1 MCEQRL
7 EGCQR
12 PSHRKYGN
20 AEFSEVGSSEVKDY
34 ERGEPMVVV
43 EQFSCKVHTRYG
55 AAVGTDGDQAL
66 LLVQYFVRRAS
77 I

>member
-43 EQFSCKVHTRYG
+43 EQFPVKYTHVT
-55 AAVGTDGDQAL
+55 TLQ
-66 LLVQYFVRRAS
+66 
-77 I
+77 